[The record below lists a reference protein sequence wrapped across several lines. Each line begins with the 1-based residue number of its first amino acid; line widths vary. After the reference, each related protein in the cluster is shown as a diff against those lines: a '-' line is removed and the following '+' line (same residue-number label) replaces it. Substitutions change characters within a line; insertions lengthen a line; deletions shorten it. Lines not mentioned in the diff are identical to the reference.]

1 MRAPPPLV
9 FTLSLV
15 CFFFDPSLF
24 DAPSSSLIS
33 SLEWNKKT
41 RNLRPSFGRRPSLLC
56 CFMSRR
62 LVCVA
67 SRGQS
72 RRRSFYGQN
81 ATASTTT
88 HTYVR
93 VRHGGSREPL
103 LAAPPFHTNNNRDSP
118 ALEASPGRSCSSYQS
133 RNKTT
138 HTHTHTHTERTT
150 FVLFSFSF
158 WNSGATASVDR
169 LKVFFFFLFKLTK
182 RVVRVVKSCYRHIF
196 LGFLYI
202 YFV

>member
-1 MRAPPPLV
+1 MVPIFFVLERPAPFLQDVCWCARLPRSFSHCLSFVFFLIHRFLMRPVLLSSRHLNETRKQGIFVRVLVVVRVYFVVLWVDGWCVWPPEAKVVDAPFMAKMQQHPPP
-9 FTLSLV
+9 
-15 CFFFDPSLF
+15 P
-24 DAPSSSLIS
+24 
-33 SLEWNKKT
+33 
-41 RNLRPSFGRRPSLLC
+41 
-56 CFMSRR
+56 
-62 LVCVA
+62 
-67 SRGQS
+67 
-72 RRRSFYGQN
+72 
-81 ATASTTT
+81 

-138 HTHTHTHTERTT
+138 HTHTHIHTERTT

-169 LKVFFFFLFKLTK
+169 LKVFFFFSF
-182 RVVRVVKSCYRHIF
+182 
-196 LGFLYI
+196 
-202 YFV
+202 